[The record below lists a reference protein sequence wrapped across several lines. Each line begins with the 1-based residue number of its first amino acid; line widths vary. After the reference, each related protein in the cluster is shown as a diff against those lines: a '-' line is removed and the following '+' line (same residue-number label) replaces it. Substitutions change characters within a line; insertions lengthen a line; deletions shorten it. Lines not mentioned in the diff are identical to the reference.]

1 MLEQSKK
8 MHNQSGL
15 TMIESLVSLLVISIG
30 LLGIAALQ
38 ISSLQQTAS
47 AQWHS
52 QAVWYSYEMIDRIN
66 ANRDSF
72 NDYIGV
78 DTNAEN
84 DQNCRAEACTPAQLV
99 TADARE
105 WGEMMQSL
113 PGGRGQITDA
123 GNNSLLV
130 TVMWNDNSA
139 ESNCINPVED
149 MTCYEVTIQ

>member
-1 MLEQSKK
+1 MLKQSKK
-8 MHNQSGL
+8 MNNQSGL

-66 ANRDSF
+66 VNRDSF

-78 DTNAEN
+78 DTNTEN
-84 DQNCRAEACTPAQLV
+84 DQNCRVEACTPAQLV
-99 TADARE
+99 TSDARE